1 MCVRQIVCTSN
12 AWFENND
19 NGGHSGIIDTLR
31 VRQMRSLKIMIT
43 VVMIQSAC
51 PVTTDVVISLVQ
63 IY

>member
-19 NGGHSGIIDTLR
+19 NGGHSGIIDTLC